1 MPFFDPIRIGAS
13 ASGTATAY
21 SVDRSLRFND
31 DDSAYLAR
39 TPSSASNRKT
49 WTLSYWVKRGNI
61 TSNQGIFG
69 AESSGDRLV
78 IGFGNGGSDQAR
90 FYSQSPAADLY
101 TNRLFRDVSSWYH
114 IVWAV
119 DTTQAT
125 ASNRIKLYVNG
136 TQETSF
142 DSASYPSQDSDLSA
156 NNTVAQYV
164 GRWAGYDGEY
174 FDGYI
179 AEMNLIDGQQ
189 LTPSSFGETNSDT
202 GQWNPIDTSGLTFG
216 TNGFR
221 LNFADNSG
229 TTATTLGK
237 DLSGN
242 SNNFTPNN
250 FVTGDAVKDS
260 PTNNFATMS
269 PLAVSGDGN
278 HPTFSQGNLK
288 TMGPNSGIGKVGAAF
303 GLSSGKWYVE
313 AKITQG
319 GSNLQLGIIFSGT
332 NYANNEYLGS
342 GSDYAIAADTYN
354 KKIRKE
360 GSDNQTSLGGMQDGD
375 ILAFAIDMDNGTFQL
390 YNNGST
396 KGSQVSFTVANYAP
410 VTFGQTTGYNTVG
423 THWNFGADSSFAG
436 AVTAQGNTDGNSQG
450 DFYYSPPSGFLAVCS
465 ANLPDPT
472 ILLPNK
478 HFDTLLYSGNGS
490 QNRAITGLNFKPDWV
505 WLKSRTNTYFH
516 QLHDVVRGTSGG
528 VLYSNNT
535 NAEDSTYGLGSFD
548 SNGFTVYKDGNNDA
562 QNDSGQ
568 TYVAWNWNAGDTDSK
583 TYTVTVVDSGGNK
596 YRFDGFAANAVTLR
610 LAKGGTY
617 IFNYPS
623 AHPFRF
629 SATSDGTHGGGSEY
643 TTGVTVISSTSVQ
656 IVVDASAPVLYYYC
670 TQHSGMG
677 GQIDTN
683 TDLGSSNFDG
693 TTQSLVKVNQTAGF
707 SIVLYTGNGNTSAST
722 TIGHG
727 LGVSPDVIITK
738 KQDSAGTDFG
748 WSTWHHKLL
757 HSSYGQDVGIWLDKN
772 NGQNADMWDGYSN
785 FSSTVFTPA
794 DLNYNNVNNSTY
806 INYVFSEVAGY
817 SKFGKYTGNGQAS
830 SGPFVFT
837 GFRPAW
843 IIIKGFV
850 AIDWVIDDATR
861 SPFNESN
868 ATLFSNLSDAEYT
881 GGAYGIDILSNGF
894 KPYNSYTQYNQN
906 GTDYIYLAFAES
918 PFKNARAR

>member
-288 TMGPNSGIGKVGAAF
+288 TMGPNSGIGKVGATF

-568 TYVAWNWNAGDTDSK
+568 TYVAWNWNAGDTDGK
-583 TYTVTVVDSGGNK
+583 TYTVTVVDDSGNK
-596 YRFDGFAANAVTLR
+596 YRFDGYGTSAVTLD
-610 LAKGGTY
+610 LAEGGTY

-629 SATSDGTHGGGSEY
+629 STTADGTHGGGSEY
-643 TTGVTVISSTSVQ
+643 TTGVTHNSSTQVT
-656 IVVDASAPVLYYYC
+656 IVVAASAPTLYYYC
-670 TQHSGMG
+670 SSHSGMG
-677 GQIDTN
+677 GQVNTN
-683 TDLGSSNFDG
+683 STLGSSNFDG
-693 TTQSLVKVNQTAGF
+693 SIQTTVKANATAGF
-707 SIVLYTGNGNTSAST
+707 SIVSYTGNGTSGAT
-722 TIGHG
+722 VGHG
-727 LGVSPDVIITK
+727 LGVALDAYIVKRRDGSNSWQVFHQALGNQK
-738 KQDSAGTDFG
+738 F
-748 WSTWHHKLL
+748 LEL
-757 HSSYGQDVGIWLDKN
+757 HSSGAEQTSSNRWN
-772 NGQNADMWDGYSN
+772 NTSPT
-785 FSSTVFTPA
+785 STVFTLG
-794 DLNYNNVNNSTY
+794 DNSNVNSNGGTTIAY
-806 INYVFSEVAGY
+806 CFSEVAGY
-817 SKFGKYTGNGQAS
+817 SKFGSYTGNGNAN
-830 SGPFVFT
+830 GAFVYT
-837 GFRPAW
+837 GFRPAL
-843 IIIKGFV
+843 
-850 AIDWVIDDATR
+850 VIFKR
-861 SPFNESN
+861 SSASNSWYMMDNKRNTFNLTNTYLRPDTSAAEGN
-868 ATLFSNLSDAEYT
+868 AVNSTADF
-881 GGAYGIDILSNGF
+881 LSNGF
-894 KPYNSYTQYNQN
+894 KFRGS
-906 GTDYIYLAFAES
+906 GTDVNANGSTYIYWAFAKS

>member
-288 TMGPNSGIGKVGAAF
+288 TMGPNSGIGKVGATF

-568 TYVAWNWNAGDTDSK
+568 TYVAWNWNAGDTDGK

-596 YRFDGFAANAVTLR
+596 YRFDGFAANAVTLD
-610 LAKGGTY
+610 LAEGGTY

-629 SATSDGTHGGGSEY
+629 STTSDGTHGGGSEY
-643 TTGVTVISSTSVQ
+643 TTGVTHNSSTQVT
-656 IVVDASAPVLYYYC
+656 IVVAASAPTLYYYC
-670 TQHSGMG
+670 SSHSGMG
-677 GQIDTN
+677 GQVNTN
-683 TDLGSSNFDG
+683 STLGSSNFDG
-693 TTQSLVKVNQTAGF
+693 AIQSVIKTNTTAGF
-707 SIVLYTGNGNTSAST
+707 SIITYTGTGSST
-722 TIGHG
+722 TVGHG
-727 LGVSPDVIITK
+727 LGVKPDVIIIKCRSNNDNWMVYHNQKNEGVDPEDYYLELNST
-738 KQDSAGTDFG
+738 SAGP
-748 WSTWHHKLL
+748 
-757 HSSYGQDVGIWLDKN
+757 N
-772 NGQNADMWDGYSN
+772 
-785 FSSTVFTPA
+785 STVM
-794 DLNYNNVNNSTY
+794 LNDTAPTSTSVTIGSDNSVNGSSRTY
-806 INYVFSEVAGY
+806 VMYSFSGVTGY
-817 SKFGKYTGNGQAS
+817 SKFGSYIGNGNAD
-830 SGPFVFT
+830 GAFIFT

-843 IIIKGFV
+843 VMVKRTD
-850 AIDWVIDDATR
+850 ASNDWPISDNKR
-861 SPFNESN
+861 SSFNLVDKALYADLSNSESTAN
-868 ATLFSNLSDAEYT
+868 RYDF
-881 GGAYGIDILSNGF
+881 LSNGF
-894 KPYNSYTQYNQN
+894 KIRNNLNESNAS
-906 GTDYIYLAFAES
+906 GGSYIYLAFAES